1 MGMKEFWS
9 KAAAGIYVSGISVIV
24 LAVALV
30 GYIMFGTQKNSL
42 EGLIVT
48 VTVITLVAGVLE
60 MCLTIAKG
68 YRPLWDNMTILYS
81 VLTAAS
87 VAVFAKSAASY
98 IQNVSVGLDTLTVS
112 FEVTVVAYVAA
123 LVTGIIAGF
132 FSRRKDA

>member
-1 MGMKEFWS
+1 MSMKEFWS
-9 KAAAGIYVSGISVIV
+9 KAAAGIYVSGISVII

-42 EGLIVT
+42 EGLIVA
-48 VTVITLVAGVLE
+48 VTVISLVAGVLE

-132 FSRRKDA
+132 FGRRKDA

>member
-132 FSRRKDA
+132 FGRRKDA

>member
-1 MGMKEFWS
+1 MSMKEFWS
-9 KAAAGIYVSGISVIV
+9 KAAAGIYVSGISVII

-42 EGLIVT
+42 EGLIVA
-48 VTVITLVAGVLE
+48 VTVISLVAGVLE

-112 FEVTVVAYVAA
+112 FEVTAVAYVAA

-132 FSRRKDA
+132 FGRRKDA

>member
-9 KAAAGIYVSGISVIV
+9 KAAAGIYVSGISVII

-42 EGLIVT
+42 EGLIVA
-48 VTVITLVAGVLE
+48 VTVISLVAGVLE

-112 FEVTVVAYVAA
+112 FEVTAVAYVAA

>member
-1 MGMKEFWS
+1 MSMKEFWS

>member
-1 MGMKEFWS
+1 MSMKEFWS
-9 KAAAGIYVSGISVIV
+9 KAAAGIYVSGISVII

-42 EGLIVT
+42 EGLIVA
-48 VTVITLVAGVLE
+48 VTVISLVAGVLE

-112 FEVTVVAYVAA
+112 FEVTAVAYVAA